1 MDRVSGNG
9 GAAAPAGKRPAA
21 VKPGVAFKQAML
33 RAMEARPPEPPPAQP
48 RRPAPAVAA
57 AAPPRPVT
65 PPERPGAFHQ
75 LIARLESSAPSR
87 PDQGYG
93 ARNPASGA
101 LGRYQLL
108 PVALRDIGWQDA
120 AGQWTPL
127 AASHGVR
134 SEGDF
139 LGTPAAQ
146 EAAMAAFLRRA
157 EIQLE
162 RNGSLARSGGS
173 VAGLD
178 GGAVPLTESGL
189 VAAAHRSGAH
199 SVARYLAHRG
209 GDAEAPLSHAD
220 RATFTAVE
228 RRLRQFA
235 ELPYQVATRRASPA
249 G

>member
-1 MDRVSGNG
+1 MDRVTGTN
-9 GAAAPAGKRPAA
+9 GAAAPPGKRPGA

-33 RAMEARPPEPPPAQP
+33 RAMEGRSPQPPAAAPPARPAATAQAP
-48 RRPAPAVAA
+48 RPAPAVAQP
-57 AAPPRPVT
+57 APPRAPAAMAA
-65 PPERPGAFHQ
+65 ERPTAFHQ

-134 SEGDF
+134 SEGEF

-157 EIQLE
+157 EVQLE

-178 GGAVPLTESGL
+178 GGAVPLDRVRAGRRRAPPAARTAWPATSPI
-189 VAAAHRSGAH
+189 AAA
-199 SVARYLAHRG
+199 
-209 GDAEAPLSHAD
+209 
-220 RATFTAVE
+220 
-228 RRLRQFA
+228 RR
-235 ELPYQVATRRASPA
+235 RRR
-249 G
+249 